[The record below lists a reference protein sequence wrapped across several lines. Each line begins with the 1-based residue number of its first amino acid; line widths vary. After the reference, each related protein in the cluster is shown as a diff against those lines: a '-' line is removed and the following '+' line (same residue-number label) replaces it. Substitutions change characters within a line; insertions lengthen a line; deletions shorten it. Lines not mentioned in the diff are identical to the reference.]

1 MYVCVV
7 GVGVVTYRVL
17 LNRPSQGG
25 HVCMYVCVVGV
36 GVVTYRV
43 LLERV

>member
-17 LNRPSQGG
+17 LNRPSQGD
-25 HVCMYVCVVGV
+25 HVCVCVVGV

>member
-25 HVCMYVCVVGV
+25 HVCMCVWCAADGSVCG
-36 GVVTYRV
+36 
-43 LLERV
+43 